1 MRYWPDLG
9 MLLRG
14 AEREL
19 RLRPP
24 LLVLLDDAGP
34 PGAPAGDKSLVLG
47 DAPAPR
53 SPASTGLVDE
63 EATAATFKLGL
74 FRIFMAPQ

>member
-1 MRYWPDLG
+1 MRCWPDLG
-9 MLLRG
+9 TLLRG

-53 SPASTGLVDE
+53 SPDSTGLVDE

-74 FRIFMAPQ
+74 FRIFMAQQ

>member
-9 MLLRG
+9 TLLRG

-24 LLVLLDDAGP
+24 LLVLLEDAGP

>member
-1 MRYWPDLG
+1 M
-9 MLLRG
+9 RG

-24 LLVLLDDAGP
+24 LLVLLEDAGP

-53 SPASTGLVDE
+53 SPASTGLVEE

-74 FRIFMAPQ
+74 FRIFMAQQ